1 MDLSIGEMAERSGL
15 SVHALRFYEREGLF
29 ANPVRRLSNGRRI
42 YQEEDLEWLGI
53 CTKLRSSGMSL
64 AEIRQYIELVGQG
77 PGNEHERL
85 ELLRRHETRVEAQIR
100 ELQGTLEVMRQKVRI
115 YEDHVARG
123 EADRLWNP
131 SHADAAAQSGTQQEC
146 DPPQGAFLD
155 SPGNDQRQRGKS
167 AS

>member
-1 MDLSIGEMAERSGL
+1 MDLSIGEVAERSGL

-42 YQEEDLEWLGI
+42 YHEEDLEWLAI

-64 AEIRQYIELVGQG
+64 ATIRQYIELARQG

-85 ELLRRHETRVEAQIR
+85 ELLRRHANHVEGQIQ
-100 ELQGTLEVMRQKVRI
+100 ELQETLAVMRHKVRI
-115 YEDHVARG
+115 YEDHLVRG

-131 SHADAAAQSGTQQEC
+131 SHPDAAQASTHQEC
-146 DPPQGAFLD
+146 HPSEGT
-155 SPGNDQRQRGKS
+155 
-167 AS
+167 

>member
-1 MDLSIGEMAERSGL
+1 MDLSIGEVARRSGL

-42 YQEEDLEWLGI
+42 YHEEDLEWLAI

-64 AEIRQYIELVGQG
+64 ATIRQYIDLARRG

-85 ELLRRHETRVEAQIR
+85 ELLRRHESHVETQIR
-100 ELQGTLEVMRQKVRI
+100 ELQETLEVMRNKVRI

-131 SHADAAAQSGTQQEC
+131 SHPDTAQAGTRQERH
-146 DPPQGAFLD
+146 PLEGA
-155 SPGNDQRQRGKS
+155 
-167 AS
+167 

>member
-1 MDLSIGEMAERSGL
+1 MGLSIGEVAQRSGL

-42 YQEEDLEWLGI
+42 YHEEDLEWLAI
-53 CTKLRSSGMSL
+53 CTKLRSSGMPL
-64 AEIRQYIELVGQG
+64 VVIRQYIELVRQG

-85 ELLRRHETRVEAQIR
+85 ELLRQHETHVETQIR
-100 ELQGTLEVMRQKVRI
+100 ELQDTLAVMRLKVRI

-131 SHADAAAQSGTQQEC
+131 SHPAAAQAGTQQEC
-146 DPPQGAFLD
+146 HPPEGT
-155 SPGNDQRQRGKS
+155 
-167 AS
+167 

>member
-1 MDLSIGEMAERSGL
+1 MDLSIGEVARRSGL

-42 YQEEDLEWLGI
+42 YHEEDLEWLAI

-64 AEIRQYIELVGQG
+64 AMIRQYVDLARQG

-85 ELLRRHETRVEAQIR
+85 QLLRRHESHVEAQMR
-100 ELQGTLEVMRQKVRI
+100 ELQDTLDVMRHKVRV

-131 SHADAAAQSGTQQEC
+131 SHSDPAQAGTDQEC
-146 DPPQGAFLD
+146 RPPEGC
-155 SPGNDQRQRGKS
+155 
-167 AS
+167 